1 MRRHSKGTSELLE
14 WIRAGDLSYRA
25 ESQGMGSD
33 IENRADDL
41 KGDLTKTLGY
51 CVHFAVGVLLIRTS
65 TCPARAGPRT
75 L

>member
-1 MRRHSKGTSELLE
+1 MGARTARGGEKKHVG
-14 WIRAGDLSYRA
+14 
-25 ESQGMGSD
+25 SQGMGSD

-41 KGDLTKTLGY
+41 KGVHF
-51 CVHFAVGVLLIRTS
+51 VHFAVGVVLIRTS